1 MKKTESRPYPL
12 PMPRPHIMGLIHEI
26 SRLTHEKIK
35 ADCPEMQRSARMIMM
50 ELARRDNITQLDLV
64 KGTHLKPPTVSVV
77 LQKMEKDGIVTRRSD
92 DYDLRATRVSLTAKG
107 REMDN
112 LVLERF
118 REEERKMENS
128 LTPEEAQTL
137 EKILLKIRDYL
148 TGGQDSLENK

>member
-1 MKKTESRPYPL
+1 
-12 PMPRPHIMGLIHEI
+12 MGLIHEI

-50 ELARRDNITQLDLV
+50 ELARRDNITQLDLA
-64 KGTHLKPPTVSVV
+64 KATHLKPPTVSVV

-92 DYDLRATRVSLTAKG
+92 DYDLRATRVLLTAKG

>member
-1 MKKTESRPYPL
+1 
-12 PMPRPHIMGLIHEI
+12 MGLIHEI